1 MNEILLGF
9 SQVFEPL
16 TFLALA
22 FGVLIGLIVGAL
34 PGLND
39 NITLA
44 VLIPITFGMEPQIA
58 MAILVGVYV
67 SACYG
72 GSIPAILLNI
82 PGTASS
88 VVTTLDGYQ
97 MTLKGEAGKA
107 LGIST
112 TSSVFGGIFSS
123 LLLIFLAPFL
133 AKQALRFGPPEY
145 FALAILGFSTVA
157 GMAGKSLTKNLIV
170 CIIGLIFATVGMSPQ
185 TGYPR
190 FYFGNDYLLDGI
202 PFIPML
208 IGLFGVT
215 TILELS
221 ETISKEKVSK
231 YVLPK
236 INKVLP
242 DFKMVKRL
250 LPTWFISGGIG
261 NIIGIL
267 PGAGM
272 IMAIYMAYDQ
282 AVRRNK
288 DKEFGTGVP
297 EGVAAPEAAN
307 NAVVA
312 SSMIPLLSLGVPGN
326 SAAALFIGALMI
338 QGLRP
343 GPSLFKDYPDIAYM
357 ILVAFLVGNLL
368 MGPMG
373 IMLGKFLS
381 TTLLKVPRQVLSGV
395 IIALCVTGAFAMGN
409 SVFNIWVMIFFGIIG
424 YIFNKLKLPHSPLI
438 LAIVLGPMMELNF
451 LQSMVLSNG
460 SPMIFVTRPI
470 SLGLLIIALFF
481 FATPFINSIKDSL
494 KRKNTLAE

>member
-157 GMAGKSLTKNLIV
+157 GMAGKSLTKNL
-170 CIIGLIFATVGMSPQ
+170 L
-185 TGYPR
+185 
-190 FYFGNDYLLDGI
+190 
-202 PFIPML
+202 
-208 IGLFGVT
+208 
-215 TILELS
+215 
-221 ETISKEKVSK
+221 
-231 YVLPK
+231 YV
-236 INKVLP
+236 
-242 DFKMVKRL
+242 
-250 LPTWFISGGIG
+250 
-261 NIIGIL
+261 
-267 PGAGM
+267 
-272 IMAIYMAYDQ
+272 
-282 AVRRNK
+282 
-288 DKEFGTGVP
+288 
-297 EGVAAPEAAN
+297 
-307 NAVVA
+307 
-312 SSMIPLLSLGVPGN
+312 
-326 SAAALFIGALMI
+326 
-338 QGLRP
+338 
-343 GPSLFKDYPDIAYM
+343 
-357 ILVAFLVGNLL
+357 
-368 MGPMG
+368 
-373 IMLGKFLS
+373 
-381 TTLLKVPRQVLSGV
+381 
-395 IIALCVTGAFAMGN
+395 
-409 SVFNIWVMIFFGIIG
+409 
-424 YIFNKLKLPHSPLI
+424 
-438 LAIVLGPMMELNF
+438 
-451 LQSMVLSNG
+451 
-460 SPMIFVTRPI
+460 
-470 SLGLLIIALFF
+470 
-481 FATPFINSIKDSL
+481 
-494 KRKNTLAE
+494 